1 MLYFY
6 HAPAGQDLDAISDRG
21 LESASDE
28 LVLYPSL
35 DAAQPEQDGAVL
47 VVDPHALPDTP
58 PPTNAGPVQVD
69 HVPAEAIQNID
80 PYRPPAPVTA
90 AGGLI
95 AGQLDDGDV
104 AILLIFRREVWDL
117 PKGKCVAGESM
128 QECAM
133 REVQEEVGIE
143 ELTCER
149 PLGTT
154 VHGYENGE
162 RYAVKTTHWFL
173 MRTPERSYSPQSEE
187 DIERAAWAR
196 WETAREQ
203 VGYDTLRRLLDRCE
217 PDVYETL
224 NSRS

>member
-6 HAPAGQDLDAISDRG
+6 RAALEDLDVISDSG
-21 LESASDE
+21 LETGSGRVVA
-28 LVLYPSL
+28 LYPSL
-35 DAAQPEQDGAVL
+35 DAVQTEQDGPVL
-47 VVDPHALPDTP
+47 AIDPYALSDTP
-58 PPTNAGPVQVD
+58 SSTNAAPVRVD
-69 HVPAEAIQNID
+69 RVPAEAIQNLD
-80 PYRPPAPVTA
+80 PYRPPTPVTA

-104 AILLIFRREVWDL
+104 ALLLIFRREVWDL

-128 QECAM
+128 QECAV
-133 REVQEEVGIE
+133 REVQEEVGID

-149 PLGTT
+149 PLDTT
-154 VHGYENGE
+154 VHGYPDGD

-173 MRTPERSYSPQSEE
+173 MRTAERSYTPQSEE

-196 WETAREQ
+196 WETAYER

-217 PDVYETL
+217 DDVRRTL
-224 NSRS
+224 AGS